1 MNYSGIKYCD
11 MMNGEGLRTV
21 LFVSGCSHNCPSCHN
36 PQTHDP
42 CYGHQFTIGTMQDI
56 MDSLSLEFCAGL
68 TLSGGDPLY
77 PDNRDEVMRI
87 VETVKG
93 EFGRSKTIWLYTGYT
108 YGELKKQMDDGDAS
122 LRRIL
127 DCVDVL
133 VDGPFVLSRK
143 RPGLHWRGSDNQNML
158 RLEHCKVV
166 YLVEQWKDCK
176 DSVEYSYDSE
186 VVSRRHYEIRIDD
199 VECLRLS
206 NKSVR
211 MSLQD
216 NNKLKL
222 TARFFASDEV
232 ADFCQS
238 FETVKD
244 HRIVVT
250 QFADDGSWNYNIVD
264 GIFGCKSLRMASVR
278 YGDTTQ
284 DELVLEFVQA

>member
-143 RPGLHWRGSDNQNML
+143 RPGIHWRGSDNQNML
-158 RLEHCKVV
+158 RLEHGKVV

-199 VECLRLS
+199 VECLRLY

-211 MSLQD
+211 MSFQD
-216 NNKLKL
+216 DNKLKL

-232 ADFCQS
+232 VDFCQS

-250 QFADDGSWNYNIVD
+250 QFADDGSWNYNVVD
-264 GIFGCKSLRMASVR
+264 GIFGCKSSRMASVR
-278 YGDTTQ
+278 DGDTTQ